1 MKRPWQIASLIFVFL
16 SLFVLI
22 HSFSY
27 PYKDRLGPGPGF
39 FPFWMSLITG
49 ALSLALFLQTTFA
62 KSEKEEKKSFFP
74 NRGGRS
80 SDCPHPGLPGDGR
93 GFPESPRVSDQSVD
107 FSLLP
112 PSLSGSPKLA
122 RHTHSRNRRQF
133 RGFPRFLLLAE
144 IASAHR
150 HLWNLRREF
159 WRLYNTGSKDFPL
172 PPCRST

>member
-49 ALSLALFLQTTFA
+49 VLSLALFLQTTFA
-62 KSEKEEKKSFFP
+62 KSDKDGKEILLP
-74 NRGGRS
+74 QPGGRNP
-80 SDCPHPGLPGDGR
+80 DRPHPGLPRDGR
-93 GFPESPRVSDQSVD
+93 GFPEPPRVSDQPAV
-107 FSLLP
+107 FLFFLP
-112 PSLSGSPKLA
+112 LFLGVRNWLVI
-122 RHTHSRNRRQF
+122 THSRGRRQF
-133 RGFPRFLLLAE
+133 RGFSRFLLLAE
-144 IASAHR
+144 IAFAHR
-150 HLWNLRREF
+150 HLRNLRRKF

-172 PPCRST
+172 PLCRST